1 MLELFNAYWWLVF
14 PLSWFVFEGWRSWLA
29 QKARRDAMDLIQTY
43 VRSGRDAPPELLAKL
58 DRAR

>member
-14 PLSWFVFEGWRSWLA
+14 PLSWFAISGWNAWLA
-29 QKARRDAMDLIQTY
+29 HKARRDAMDLIQTY

-58 DRAR
+58 NKA

>member
-14 PLSWFVFEGWRSWLA
+14 PLSWFVISGWNAWLA
-29 QKARRDAMDLIQTY
+29 HKARRDAMDLIQTY

-58 DRAR
+58 NKA